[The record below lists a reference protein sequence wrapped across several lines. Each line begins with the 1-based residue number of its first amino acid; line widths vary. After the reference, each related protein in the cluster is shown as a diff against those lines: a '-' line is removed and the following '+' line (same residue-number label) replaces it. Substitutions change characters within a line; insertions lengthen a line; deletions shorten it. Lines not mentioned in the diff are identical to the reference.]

1 MDIALCFGLL
11 ELTEK
16 QDEIIAKQNKLIAKL
31 TTDNLEKENM
41 INELMQQE
49 EYLY

>member
-16 QDEIIAKQNKLIAKL
+16 QDEIITRQNKLIAKL
-31 TTDNLEKENM
+31 TSDNLEKENM
-41 INELMQQE
+41 INKLTKQD
-49 EYLY
+49 